1 MGQFSYVSGTSE
13 LDNLIDADADPVVD
27 GGLVYTTNYQG
38 KLNIFDIAQKRSVWS
53 YDVSSFFSPVVS
65 RGMIIVSESNSNIKS
80 FSAKSLEES
89 WSNEDYLNRELSN
102 PASFKGNLVFGDFE
116 GYLHVIDPLNGKTIG
131 RKKIS
136 KKPIKTLFS
145 RSNSLYA
152 IDEAF
157 NLFSVSI

>member
-1 MGQFSYVSGTSE
+1 
-13 LDNLIDADADPVVD
+13 
-27 GGLVYTTNYQG
+27 
-38 KLNIFDIAQKRSVWS
+38 
-53 YDVSSFFSPVVS
+53 
-65 RGMIIVSESNSNIKS
+65 MIIVSESNFNIKS